1 MKKTKMINSIFIR
14 FFQTSLII
22 SVVII
27 LSLIAFKVFDEKID
41 LKIRNL
47 LSLLMII
54 FLIIPAFP
62 EISMKI
68 KNILVS
74 EYAEMKNKFEDN
86 QIENLEISKGAYD
99 TENISN
105 NKFDNYTHVESSSNR
120 NKSNLINRNI
130 SIGIKVVS
138 YIWLSVMCLSLILF
152 IVSLLRFKLKVR
164 SARNLRDV
172 EIKSIF
178 KTIKRRLNLKIRIS
192 LLVSNE
198 VKSPCVCGIF
208 KTKIYIP
215 EEIYNKRDIEQLTHI
230 LFHELVHCKRKDLYI
245 NMLSILA
252 VSIHWFN
259 PLVYKMI
266 RKYKEYRECA
276 VDACVLEYLGEDK
289 GYNYGMT
296 LINLSK
302 MLALR
307 ERQTEL
313 ILCFETKNM
322 LRGRIEMINRF
333 KKGAYKMSMRG
344 ALACL
349 VTAVSVVT
357 CNAYAAIPA
366 FAVNESN
373 AEILTTGNIN
383 ELNSLKEAQKIVG
396 YDFKVPKY
404 IEEECDFSEI
414 KLVNMEGTEKVPY
427 IFYDNLSGDDDSE
440 EKPYKC
446 YTISISKYDPVT
458 TIRKISDA
466 HFMIEEQN
474 SVDFNEENKTIGNIN
489 GKLITMTRTIFKHT
503 DSFSGEEIP
512 ETKITER
519 YFSFKDGDLN
529 YNIGITEGDSGLSS
543 NSIEKI
549 ASSLTAVDQAG
560 YDKIKTT
567 LEQGSTV
574 LNVNTENDLNE
585 AKKLLGFAPK
595 DLFNINNMD
604 VEKSSVKISKIV
616 AGKPLYKLNTIYSG
630 SIWVIYTQSL
640 SNEKID
646 SIIKNGYYLSENIN
660 GTKEKIQ
667 PEKINIDNVDVYKD
681 KSDNRIYYEW
691 KDNGVYNELVVED
704 NSQNEDIVKK
714 FIEAKTI

>member
-1 MKKTKMINSIFIR
+1 MINSIFIR

-22 SVVII
+22 SIVII
-27 LSLIAFKVFDEKID
+27 PSLIAFKVFDEKID
-41 LKIRNL
+41 LKIRNI
-47 LSLLMII
+47 LSILMIV

-68 KNILVS
+68 KNALVS

-86 QIENLEISKGAYD
+86 QIENKEVLKDAYD
-99 TENISN
+99 TENLYN
-105 NKFDNYTHVESSSNR
+105 NKFDNYKHVESSNNR
-120 NKSNLINRNI
+120 NKSDLINRNI
-130 SIGIKVVS
+130 SIVVKVAS
-138 YIWLSVMCLSLILF
+138 YIWMSVMCLYMILF
-152 IVSLLRFKLKVR
+152 IVSLLRFKVKVR
-164 SARNLRDV
+164 NARNIRDR
-172 EIKSIF
+172 EIKNIF
-178 KTIKRRLNLKIRIS
+178 KSIKRRLNLKIGIS
-192 LLVSNE
+192 LLVSSK

-215 EEIYNKRDIEQLTHI
+215 EEIYNKKDIEQLTHI

-245 NMLSILA
+245 NILSIVA

-259 PLVYKMI
+259 PLVYKMV

-276 VDACVLEYLGEDK
+276 VDAYVLEYLGEDK

-302 MLALR
+302 MLAVR
-307 ERQTEL
+307 DRQTEL

-333 KKGAYKMSMRG
+333 KKGSYKMSMKG

-349 VTAVSVVT
+349 VTAVSVVA
-357 CNAYAAIPA
+357 CNAYASIPA
-366 FAVNESN
+366 LAVNESN
-373 AEILTTGNIN
+373 TEILTTGNIN
-383 ELNSLKEAQKIVG
+383 ELNSLTEAQKTVG

-404 IEEECDFSEI
+404 IEEECNFSGI
-414 KLVNMEGTEKVPY
+414 QLINMEGTEKVPY
-427 IFYDNLSGDDDSE
+427 IFYDNISEDDDSE
-440 EKPYKC
+440 QKPYKC

-466 HFMIEEQN
+466 YFMIEEQN

-512 ETKITER
+512 ETKIIER

-529 YNIGITEGDSGLSS
+529 YNIGITQGDSELSS

-549 ASSLTAVDQAG
+549 ASSLVVVDQAG

-567 LEQGSTV
+567 LEQDSTV
-574 LNVNTENDLNE
+574 LNVNTKNDLNE

-595 DLFNINNMD
+595 DLFNINNMN
-604 VEKSSVKISKIV
+604 VEKSSVKISNIV
-616 AGKPLYKLNTIYSG
+616 AGKPVYELNTAYSG
-630 SIWVIYTQSL
+630 SIWAFYTQSL
-640 SNEKID
+640 SDERID
-646 SIIKNGYYLSENIN
+646 SIIKNGYYVSENIN

-667 PEKINIDNVDVYKD
+667 PEKINIDNVDVYKYE
-681 KSDNRIYYEW
+681 SDNRIYYEW
-691 KDNGVYNELVVED
+691 KDNGVYNTLIVED
-704 NSQNEDIVKK
+704 NSQNVDIVKK